1 MNHVYPARLGGRYG
15 AQVRGYVRPEVAERV
30 FRDASGAVVDYGNRW
45 DGGSPPEDAYPVVSH
60 SERFAPLWVVA
71 DALVDHLATTY
82 DVAVDDSPSVAADY
96 VVAVPAVVRAV
107 RVTPAA
113 ATAAPLTFAL
123 TSFPGV
129 VVHAGLLH
137 DTSFPGCGCDACDET
152 WQGAA
157 EDLEELVSA
166 VVGGRFGE
174 QVTRA
179 PRPWVRY
186 ALADEHGRVRQS
198 GSSLA
203 TTVPAARRRR
213 ARTVL
218 SRLGGP
224 WHPWPRRG

>member
-1 MNHVYPARLGGRYG
+1 
-15 AQVRGYVRPEVAERV
+15 
-30 FRDASGAVVDYGNRW
+30 
-45 DGGSPPEDAYPVVSH
+45 SH

-113 ATAAPLTFAL
+113 ATAAPLPIALTPLRWYVAHDGLLHAPSVAADYVVAVPAVVRAVRVTPAAATAAPLTFAL
-123 TSFPGV
+123 TPFPGV

-166 VVGGRFGE
+166 VVGGRF
-174 QVTRA
+174 
-179 PRPWVRY
+179 
-186 ALADEHGRVRQS
+186 
-198 GSSLA
+198 
-203 TTVPAARRRR
+203 
-213 ARTVL
+213 
-218 SRLGGP
+218 
-224 WHPWPRRG
+224 